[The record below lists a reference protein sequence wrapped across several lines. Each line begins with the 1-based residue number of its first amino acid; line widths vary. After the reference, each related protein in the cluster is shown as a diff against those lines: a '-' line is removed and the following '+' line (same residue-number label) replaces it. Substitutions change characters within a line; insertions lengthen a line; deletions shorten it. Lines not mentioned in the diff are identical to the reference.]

1 MRRSSTGTA
10 LPPRSEAQTR
20 AALAVLCA
28 TEMWERFAFYG
39 LRSLLIAYLL
49 QVILPLGGHAAGLA
63 ALGRVL
69 AHAGG
74 PGGQA
79 ALASRIYGLYTALIY
94 LLPLLG
100 GFVADRWLPR
110 SLVVA
115 LGAATM
121 AASLLAMMQPAW
133 CLPALLLLCLGT
145 GLLKGN
151 ISVQVGALFPHDE
164 RRRNRAYAI
173 FYLGINVGAFFGPI
187 TCGALALRAGWN
199 AGFGAAAAAMLVA
212 LAIYV
217 AGRGRLPAQVVES
230 DPPVP
235 AGAAPPRNAWVGL
248 LVVGLAA
255 VCLSS
260 SYEQQGNAMVRW
272 LSAADPSRALRFAW
286 LQSIPS
292 LVVLLGTP
300 PLAMLWARLGRH
312 VEFHVGRAQM
322 LTGAAITV
330 ASQLL
335 LACIAALDPGVPPI
349 AALVVYLA
357 LWEVGDLHFTPAAM
371 GFFSGHT
378 SRSWNARRP
387 GNASGGLVMASWFLT
402 IFAGNLF
409 AGFTGAWWGAIAP
422 ASFWLLAAGVTAV
435 SLPLLLLAR
444 RGAKGLSP

>member
-1 MRRSSTGTA
+1 MRRSSTRTA
-10 LPPRSEAQTR
+10 LPPRSETQTR

-49 QVILPLGGHAAGLA
+49 QVVLPLGGHAAGLA
-63 ALGRVL
+63 PLGRVL

-79 ALASRIYGLYTALIY
+79 ALASRIYGLYTGLIY

-110 SLVVA
+110 SFVVA

-173 FYLGINVGAFFGPI
+173 FYLGINVGAFLGPI

-199 AGFGAAAAAMLVA
+199 AGFGASAAAMLVA
-212 LAIYV
+212 LATYV
-217 AGRGRLPAQVVES
+217 AARGRLPAPVVKRG
-230 DPPVP
+230 PPLP
-235 AGAAPPRNAWVGL
+235 AGATPSRNAWAGL
-248 LVVGLAA
+248 LLVGLAA

-300 PLAMLWARLGRH
+300 PLAMLWARAGRH
-312 VEFHVGRAQM
+312 AGRSQM

-335 LACIAALDPGVPPI
+335 LGAIAALDPGAPPI
-349 AALVVYLA
+349 AALVVYLV
-357 LWEVGDLHFTPAAM
+357 LWEIGDLHFTPAAM
-371 GFFSGHT
+371 GFFSGHA
-378 SRSWNARRP
+378 SRS
-387 GNASGGLVMASWFLT
+387 GNASRGGGLVMASWFLT

-409 AGFTGAWWGAIAP
+409 AGFYGAWWGTIAP
-422 ASFWLLAAGVTAV
+422 ASFWLIAAGVTAV
-435 SLPLLLLAR
+435 SLPLLLSMR
-444 RGAKGLSP
+444 RDAKGPAP